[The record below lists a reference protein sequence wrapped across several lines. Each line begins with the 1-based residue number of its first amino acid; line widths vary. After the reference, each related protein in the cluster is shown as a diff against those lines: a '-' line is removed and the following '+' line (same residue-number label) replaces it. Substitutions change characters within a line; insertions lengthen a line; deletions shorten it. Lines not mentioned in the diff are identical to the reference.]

1 MERGWI
7 RAVAGV
13 CVVCVG
19 LSIPLEASI
28 VKGKRA
34 YGKYLKSA
42 CGFKGDLMGSKHT
55 QYEWDAFY
63 KSNTLAAELLRICP
77 ESTPITKEKDLKYL
91 YRFFRNFASDS
102 GNVPSCN

>member
-1 MERGWI
+1 MS
-7 RAVAGV
+7 AVVGAV
-13 CVVCVG
+13 VVCIG
-19 LSIPLEASI
+19 LSVPAEASI

-34 YGKYLKSA
+34 YTKHLKKA

-55 QYEWDAFY
+55 QYEWEAYY
-63 KSNTLAAELLRICP
+63 KSQTLAAELLRICP
-77 ESTPITKEKDLKYL
+77 QSKPITKAKDLKYL